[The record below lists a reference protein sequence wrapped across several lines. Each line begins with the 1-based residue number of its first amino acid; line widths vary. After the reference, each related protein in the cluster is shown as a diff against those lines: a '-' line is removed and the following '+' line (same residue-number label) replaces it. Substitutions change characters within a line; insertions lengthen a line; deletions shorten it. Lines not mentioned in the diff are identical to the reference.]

1 MLCPPHKVTQTLSI
15 TVGTCMCCVFISV
28 YLSLQIFKAVGVR
41 LVVVDV
47 VTWTMGDPI
56 QISDVPGVLL
66 DNFRD
71 YSPNLPQIYDSAMLF
86 T

>member
-1 MLCPPHKVTQTLSI
+1 
-15 TVGTCMCCVFISV
+15 MCLLVQV
-28 YLSLQIFKAVGVR
+28 FKAVGVR

-56 QISDVPGVLL
+56 QISDVPDVILN
-66 DNFRD
+66 DFRAF
-71 YSPNLPQIYDSAMLF
+71 SPNLPQIYDSAMLF

>member
-1 MLCPPHKVTQTLSI
+1 MSL
-15 TVGTCMCCVFISV
+15 
-28 YLSLQIFKAVGVR
+28 LSLQVFKAVGVR

-47 VTWTMGDPI
+47 VTWTRGDPM
-56 QISDVPGVLL
+56 QISNVPGVILE
-66 DNFRD
+66 NFRS

>member
-1 MLCPPHKVTQTLSI
+1 MSL
-15 TVGTCMCCVFISV
+15 
-28 YLSLQIFKAVGVR
+28 LSLQVFKAVGVR

-47 VTWTMGDPI
+47 VTWTRGDPMP
-56 QISDVPGVLL
+56 ISDVPGVILE
-66 DNFRD
+66 NFRA